1 MTLFPVC
8 TCNKCAALIFF
19 FKWQAPFQQYFL
31 STSTSGRPLQH
42 QLCYNWINP
51 DAFICCLMLQLDKL
65 FASRCTNGA
74 LSRGSAM
81 GLVRKTAFF
90 FFAENSQDQSS
101 VFDHQLSFSG
111 PALHDDPSAAFSRV
125 SHTGKKKCF
134 LPPKPGSTEELEW
147 SAAVL
152 LYLKVL

>member
-1 MTLFPVC
+1 MRRSD
-8 TCNKCAALIFF
+8 FF

-42 QLCYNWINP
+42 QLCCNWINP

-90 FFAENSQDQSS
+90 FFAENSQYQSS
-101 VFDHQLSFSG
+101 LFDHQLSFSG
-111 PALHDDPSAAFSRV
+111 PALHDDPSAAAY
-125 SHTGKKKCF
+125 HIQAKKSAFC
-134 LPPKPGSTEELEW
+134 PKTWVYRGVRMKRCCTFIFKTPVEG
-147 SAAVL
+147 
-152 LYLKVL
+152 YK